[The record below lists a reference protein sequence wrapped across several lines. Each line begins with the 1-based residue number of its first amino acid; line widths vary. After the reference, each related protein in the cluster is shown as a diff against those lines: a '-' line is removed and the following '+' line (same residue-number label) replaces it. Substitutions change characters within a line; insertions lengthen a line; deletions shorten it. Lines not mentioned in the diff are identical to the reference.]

1 MQFNW
6 LHLTDLHRGMRQQ
19 QWMWPNVAEQL
30 AEDLAHL
37 RPQSGPWDLILFTG
51 DLTDRGS
58 AAQFSEVDEVLAE
71 IKSLIAKGQGGREP
85 ILLAVPGNHDLQ
97 RPSADDAG
105 LRELQGWAQDPAI
118 QETLWTAPDSV
129 VRRTIAAAF
138 SDYGAWWA
146 RQVAIGKRQPNGIL
160 DYREGLLPGDF
171 SATLVNAGGC
181 RLGLLGLN
189 TAFLQLT
196 AGDYQGRLGLHTRQF
211 HAAAGGNGPAWAARH
226 HACLLLTHHA
236 PEWLD
241 ADSRRHLDG
250 EITNNG
256 RFALHLC
263 GHRHVPRREERAVDG
278 NRAKRLVLGR
288 SLFGLET
295 FGDRQPEERLHGY
308 AAGRIRLGGPGAGTI
323 VLWPRSE
330 EPAGAELR
338 LDRDPHQ
345 GLPRGK
351 EDSEPLVFHLAKPCG
366 SSAALSVAAD
376 EQTWDRQRL
385 VLRDLLV
392 ALPAWSLVRERKALV
407 EFALG
412 AHPAAANLNW
422 DDDGYTVAGNLV
434 QRLQFFDAVPLD
446 GRHAVCAILAEVR
459 ARRMDSN
466 REIGGMVR
474 ALADAFG
481 CDAP

>member
-105 LRELQGWAQDPAI
+105 LRALQGWAQDPAI
-118 QETLWTAPDSV
+118 QETLWAAPDSV
-129 VRRTIAAAF
+129 VRQTIAAAF
-138 SDYGAWWA
+138 SDYSRWWA
-146 RQVAIGKRQPNGIL
+146 RQVAIGTRQPNGIL

-196 AGDYQGRLGLHTRQF
+196 ADDYQGRLALHTRQF
-211 HAAAGGNGPAWAARH
+211 HAAGGGNGPVWAARH

-241 ADSRRHLDG
+241 ADSRQHLDG

-263 GHRHVPRREERAVDG
+263 GHRHVPRREESAVDG
-278 NRAKRLVLGR
+278 NRSKRLVLGR

-345 GLPRGK
+345 GLPRGR
-351 EDSEPLVFHLAKPCG
+351 EDSEPLAFHLARPCG
-366 SSAALSVAAD
+366 SIEPPPPVP
-376 EQTWDRQRL
+376 EQWDRQRL

-392 ALPAWSLVRERKALV
+392 ALPAWSLERERKGFV
-407 EFALG
+407 ESALG
-412 AHPAAANLNW
+412 SHAAAANLIW
-422 DDDGYTVAGNLV
+422 GDDGYTVAANLIAKL
-434 QRLQFFDAVPLD
+434 RFFDAVPLPD
-446 GRHAVCAILAEVR
+446 GRHAVCGLLAEVCTQQW
-459 ARRMDSN
+459 DQN
-466 REIGGMVR
+466 PVIGDRVR

-481 CDAP
+481 CAVP

>member
-105 LRELQGWAQDPAI
+105 LRALQGWAQDPAI
-118 QETLWTAPDSV
+118 QETLWAAPDSV
-129 VRRTIAAAF
+129 VRQTIAAAF

-196 AGDYQGRLGLHTRQF
+196 AGDLRRPATGGTPARLRGRPDPARWAGCGHHRPVAAQRRTRGRRT
-211 HAAAGGNGPAWAARH
+211 ASGPRSPPRLAAGP
-226 HACLLLTHHA
+226 
-236 PEWLD
+236 
-241 ADSRRHLDG
+241 
-250 EITNNG
+250 
-256 RFALHLC
+256 
-263 GHRHVPRREERAVDG
+263 
-278 NRAKRLVLGR
+278 
-288 SLFGLET
+288 
-295 FGDRQPEERLHGY
+295 
-308 AAGRIRLGGPGAGTI
+308 GG
-323 VLWPRSE
+323 
-330 EPAGAELR
+330 
-338 LDRDPHQ
+338 Q
-345 GLPRGK
+345 
-351 EDSEPLVFHLAKPCG
+351 
-366 SSAALSVAAD
+366 
-376 EQTWDRQRL
+376 
-385 VLRDLLV
+385 
-392 ALPAWSLVRERKALV
+392 
-407 EFALG
+407 
-412 AHPAAANLNW
+412 
-422 DDDGYTVAGNLV
+422 
-434 QRLQFFDAVPLD
+434 
-446 GRHAVCAILAEVR
+446 
-459 ARRMDSN
+459 
-466 REIGGMVR
+466 
-474 ALADAFG
+474 
-481 CDAP
+481 